1 MSDFVD
7 YASFVALIDDDEHSA
22 HLLTR
27 TLVDQGAHGVQCYGD
42 ANQGFIRLRAVLSD
56 ARAAWPEIV
65 ILDLKEHSGANLEFL
80 ETIRQL
86 TRQHGVPVVVLAPQ
100 PDETCRQALLAAGAA
115 AVFVRHAD
123 RDAYRRVAA
132 DIIQFGAVQQRPT
145 AVGM

>member
-1 MSDFVD
+1 MSNYVN

-27 TLVDQGAHGVQCYGD
+27 TLVDQGAHGVQSYGD
-42 ANQGFIRLRAVLSD
+42 ATKALVRLKAVLSD
-56 ARAAWPEIV
+56 VTAAWPALI

-80 ETIRQL
+80 DTIGQL
-86 TRQHGVPVVVLAPQ
+86 TRQHDVPVVVLAPQ
-100 PDETCRQALLAAGAA
+100 PTEQCRQALLANGAA
-115 AVFVRHAD
+115 AVFVRHAE

-132 DIIQFGAVQQRPT
+132 DLVEFVTLSQRPE

>member
-1 MSDFVD
+1 MSNYVN

-27 TLVDQGAHGVQCYGD
+27 TLVDQGAHGVQSYGD
-42 ANQGFIRLRAVLSD
+42 ANQALVRLKAVLSD
-56 ARAAWPEIV
+56 VTAAWPALI

-80 ETIRQL
+80 DTIGQL
-86 TRQHGVPVVVLAPQ
+86 TCQHGVPVVVLAPQ
-100 PDETCRQALLAAGAA
+100 QTEQCRQALLANGAA
-115 AVFVRHAD
+115 AVFVRHAE

-132 DIIQFGAVQQRPT
+132 DIVEFVTLSQRPE

>member
-1 MSDFVD
+1 VSNYVD

-27 TLVDQGAHGVQCYGD
+27 ALVDQGAHGVQTYGD
-42 ANQGFIRLRAVLSD
+42 AIKGLGRLKAVLSD
-56 ARAAWPEIV
+56 TNAAWPALI
-65 ILDLKEHSGANLEFL
+65 ILDLKDHSGANLEFL
-80 ETIRQL
+80 DVIGQL

-100 PDETCRQALLAAGAA
+100 PTEQCRQALMANGAAG
-115 AVFVRHAD
+115 VFVRHAE

-132 DIIQFGAVQQRPT
+132 DIVEFVTLAERPE